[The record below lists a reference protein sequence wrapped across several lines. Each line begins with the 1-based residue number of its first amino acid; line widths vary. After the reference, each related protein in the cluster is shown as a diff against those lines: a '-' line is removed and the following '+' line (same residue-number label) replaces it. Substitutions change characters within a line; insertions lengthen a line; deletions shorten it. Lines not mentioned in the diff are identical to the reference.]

1 MLLIKK
7 DLTCDSNIKCK
18 NTNNFEVTTMNE
30 ILDIIL
36 HTDEKLLD
44 LVTTYGTYTYA
55 ILFAIIF
62 CETGLVFFPFLP
74 GDALLFAAGILASTG
89 ALNVTLLAGLLIAAA
104 ILGNTSNYFIGRF
117 ASKYFLQIKS
127 TLFHK
132 YLNEASDFY
141 TKHGGNA
148 IVLSRFFPI
157 VRTYVPFVAGVTK
170 MDART
175 YTLYNVLG
183 GVFWVVLFVFGGYF
197 LGNIPW
203 AKENF
208 SLLMVI
214 LLFCTTIPFWI
225 KLIQSY
231 RGPSASVK

>member
-1 MLLIKK
+1 
-7 DLTCDSNIKCK
+7 
-18 NTNNFEVTTMNE
+18 MNE
-30 ILDIIL
+30 FLDLIL

-44 LVTTYGTYTYA
+44 LVSNYGTYTYI

-74 GDALLFAAGILASTG
+74 GDALLFAAGIMAATG
-89 ALNVTLLAGLLIAAA
+89 ALNVLILAGVLTAAA
-104 ILGNTSNYFIGRF
+104 ILGNTSNYFIGRY
-117 ASKYFLQIKS
+117 ASQYFLKIKNQ
-127 TLFHK
+127 LFHR
-132 YLNEASDFY
+132 YLNQANDFY
-141 TKHGGNA
+141 QEHGGKA
-148 IVLSRFFPI
+148 IVISRFFPI

-175 YTLYNVLG
+175 YTLYNVSG
-183 GVFWVVLFVFGGYF
+183 GIFWVALFVFGGYF

-208 SLLMVI
+208 SLMMVI

-225 KLIQSY
+225 
-231 RGPSASVK
+231 SVLKALRKRMTA

>member
-1 MLLIKK
+1 
-7 DLTCDSNIKCK
+7 
-18 NTNNFEVTTMNE
+18 MNE
-30 ILDIIL
+30 FLDIIL
-36 HTDEKLLD
+36 HTDEKLLEM
-44 LVTTYGTYTYA
+44 VNTYGTYTYA
-55 ILFAIIF
+55 ILFTIIF

-89 ALNVTLLAGLLIAAA
+89 ALNVLLLAGILVAAA

-117 ASKYFLQIKS
+117 ASRYFLRIKNK
-127 TLFHK
+127 LFHR
-132 YLNEASDFY
+132 YLAEAGAFY
-141 TKHGGNA
+141 EKHGGNA

-170 MDART
+170 MDARA
-175 YTLYNVLG
+175 YTLYNVFG
-183 GVFWVVLFVFGGYF
+183 GVFWVAIFVFGGYF

-214 LLFCTTIPFWI
+214 LLFCTTIPFWM
-225 KLIQSY
+225 KLFQSFKQKK
-231 RGPSASVK
+231 ASSN

>member
-1 MLLIKK
+1 
-7 DLTCDSNIKCK
+7 
-18 NTNNFEVTTMNE
+18 MNE

-44 LVTTYGTYTYA
+44 LVNAYGTFTYF
-55 ILFAIIF
+55 ILFTIIF

-74 GDALLFAAGILASTG
+74 GDALLFAAGILAATG
-89 ALNVTLLAGLLIAAA
+89 ALNVFILAGILIAAA
-104 ILGNTSNYFIGRF
+104 ILGNTSNYFIGRY
-117 ASKYFLQIKS
+117 ASQYFLKIKNK
-127 TLFHK
+127 LFHK
-132 YLNEASDFY
+132 YLDEANAFY
-141 TKHGGNA
+141 QEHGGKA
-148 IVLSRFFPI
+148 IVISRFFPI

-175 YTLYNVLG
+175 YSLYNIFG
-183 GVFWVVLFVFGGYF
+183 GIFWVVLFVFGGFF

-208 SLLMVI
+208 SLMMVI

-225 KLIQSY
+225 SSFKALREKLST
-231 RGPSASVK
+231 

>member
-1 MLLIKK
+1 
-7 DLTCDSNIKCK
+7 
-18 NTNNFEVTTMNE
+18 MNE
-30 ILDIIL
+30 FIDLIL

-44 LVTTYGTYTYA
+44 LVTNYGTYTYV

-74 GDALLFAAGILASTG
+74 GDALLFAAGILAATG
-89 ALNVTLLAGLLIAAA
+89 ALNVLLLAGVLTAAA
-104 ILGNTSNYFIGRF
+104 ILGNTSNYFIGRY
-117 ASKYFLQIKS
+117 ASQYFLKIKS
-127 TLFHK
+127 QLFHK
-132 YLNEASDFY
+132 YLDQANDFY
-141 TKHGGNA
+141 QKHGGQA
-148 IVLSRFFPI
+148 IVISRFFPI

-170 MDART
+170 MDAGA
-175 YTLYNVLG
+175 YTFYNVFG
-183 GVFWVVLFVFGGYF
+183 GIFWVALFVFGGYF

-225 KLIQSY
+225 SSFNALRKRMTS
-231 RGPSASVK
+231 